1 MKKLSAALMALLLIL
16 TGCQKQQ
23 RQADI
28 RLPEPETPAAEETI
42 AEPAEEPE
50 QESVAPDLGN
60 FKELLEV
67 LQTLQT
73 LDDWK
78 SSPEYEM
85 ITAQKEKV
93 LSQLIRS
100 FYHGQDS
107 LDLRD
112 TAWGDCDLPGM
123 PDGGKT
129 NEKRRKKD
137 IGAGFGESYDTDAC
151 SVQ

>member
-1 MKKLSAALMALLLIL
+1 MKKLSAALLALLLIL

-50 QESVAPDLGN
+50 QESVAPDLGTY
-60 FKELLEV
+60 KELLEV

-73 LDDWK
+73 LEDWK

-85 ITAQKEKV
+85 ITAQKERV
-93 LSQLIRS
+93 PGHR
-100 FYHGQDS
+100 
-107 LDLRD
+107 LR
-112 TAWGDCDLPGM
+112 
-123 PDGGKT
+123 
-129 NEKRRKKD
+129 RR
-137 IGAGFGESYDTDAC
+137 
-151 SVQ
+151 

>member
-1 MKKLSAALMALLLIL
+1 MKKLLAALLALLLL
-16 TGCQKQQ
+16 TGCQKKKT
-23 RQADI
+23 QAEI
-28 RLPEPETPAAEETI
+28 TLPEPEPPAAEETT

-50 QESVAPDLGN
+50 EENAAPDLGN

-73 LDDWK
+73 RKDWK
-78 SSPEYEM
+78 NSPEYEM
-85 ITAQKEKV
+85 ITAQKAKV
-93 LSQLIRS
+93 LSQLISS

>member
-1 MKKLSAALMALLLIL
+1 MKKLLAALLALLLL
-16 TGCQKQQ
+16 TGCQKKKT
-23 RQADI
+23 QAEI
-28 RLPEPETPAAEETI
+28 TLPEPEPPAAEETT

-73 LDDWK
+73 RKDWK
-78 SSPEYEM
+78 NSPEYEM
-85 ITAQKEKV
+85 ITAQKAKV
-93 LSQLIRS
+93 LSQLISS
-100 FYHGQDS
+100 FYHGQDR

>member
-1 MKKLSAALMALLLIL
+1 MKKLLAALLALLLL
-16 TGCQKQQ
+16 TGCQKKKT
-23 RQADI
+23 QAEI
-28 RLPEPETPAAEETI
+28 TLPEPEPPAAEETT

-50 QESVAPDLGN
+50 EETAAPDLGN

-73 LDDWK
+73 RKDWK
-78 SSPEYEM
+78 NSPEYEM
-85 ITAQKEKV
+85 ITAQKAKV
-93 LSQLIRS
+93 LSQLISS

-123 PDGGKT
+123 PDGGTT